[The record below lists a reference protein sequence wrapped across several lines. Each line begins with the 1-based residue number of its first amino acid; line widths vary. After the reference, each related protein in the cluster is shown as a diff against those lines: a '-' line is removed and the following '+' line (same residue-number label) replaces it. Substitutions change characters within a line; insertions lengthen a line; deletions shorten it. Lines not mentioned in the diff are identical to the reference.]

1 MVNGKLTGNTYIAPV
16 VQQTLDRAMDLTKKK
31 QTLGYVP
38 SVSQQSTKSNIPT
51 VPTLTHMHTTTTRC
65 VGIESIGRMYNR
77 FSCYSQALKFP
88 GCKGTNLM
96 EYPLLKKGGASGSPE
111 ADRIVYDAKG
121 IFCGCMTHEGV
132 QGNAF
137 QLCKS

>member
-1 MVNGKLTGNTYIAPV
+1 MVKGKLTGNTYIAPV

-31 QTLGYVP
+31 QTLGYVL
-38 SVSQQSTKSNIPT
+38 SVTQQTKKVKHINSTNAYP
-51 VPTLTHMHTTTTRC
+51 HA
-65 VGIESIGRMYNR
+65 YNNHEK
-77 FSCYSQALKFP
+77 LKFP

-96 EYPLLKKGGASGSPE
+96 EYPLLKKGGASRSPE

-121 IFCGCMTHEGV
+121 RFCGCMTHEGME
-132 QGNAF
+132 GNTF